1 MKLPN
6 STVHTFLLLSRAA
19 LNIHSKSSSGKIQK
33 RRNAFVAWCQVPPNI
48 GDGGVVSHA
57 AKH

>member
-1 MKLPN
+1 MKLSN
-6 STVHTFLLLSRAA
+6 SAVQTFLLLSRAA
-19 LNIHSKSSSGKIQK
+19 LIVLLKSSSGKIEK
-33 RRNAFVAWCQVPPNI
+33 WHNAFVAWCQVPPNI